1 MALTK
6 LNFGG
11 SQTALTAND
20 IPVLSGSNLPSH
32 SILNIVQGS
41 TSTQTNMGGT
51 SYADT
56 GLSASITPSSTSSKV
71 LIIINQ
77 YYTFRTTTTGHRTG
91 YFRLIGGGSELVQQL
106 YVKEQQDNASE
117 DQEGKIAAFNY
128 LHSPSTTSAVTYK
141 TQFRLSGTTAD
152 LWAQHQ
158 GTTSFI
164 TLMEIAG

>member
-11 SQTALTAND
+11 SQTALTGA
-20 IPVLSGSNLPSH
+20 NLPAD
-32 SILNIVQGS
+32 SILQIVQGS
-41 TSTQTNMGGT
+41 TSTQTNMGST

-77 YYTFRTTTTGHRTG
+77 YYTFRTTTTASRTA
-91 YFRLIGGGSELVQQL
+91 YFRLLGATELVQQL
-106 YVKEQQDNASE
+106 YNKEQQDNASE
-117 DQEGKIAAFNY
+117 DREGKIASFNY
-128 LHSPSTTSAVTYK
+128 LDSPSTTSAITYK

-152 LWAQHQ
+152 LYAQHQ